1 MKLKIE
7 QLNEGFSPEYEQKVK
22 ELSNLISDAFS
33 KTYIPLI
40 VIDKEKVKEDLE
52 KSKKILSEIV

>member
-22 ELSNLISDAFS
+22 ELSNLMSDAFS
-33 KTYIPLI
+33 KTYIPLV